1 MARQSP
7 GALIELEQDPA
18 LADLVREWDF
28 SLGKRFNAEVVHKF
42 SSVHHPCSSPD
53 SSFFLLV
60 VFRRFLFRLTEEVK
74 IQLLW
79 LCTAVWE
86 ALPLVFMSLT
96 KVTSTFVFPSP
107 LRMLVCYFDLSEE
120 S

>member
-1 MARQSP
+1 MSRQPP

-18 LADLVREWDF
+18 LTELVREWDF
-28 SLGKRFNAEVVHKF
+28 SLGKRFEAEVVHKF
-42 SSVHHPCSSPD
+42 SSSVHHPSSSPD
-53 SSFFLLV
+53 GSFFLLV

-96 KVTSTFVFPSP
+96 KVIATSVSPSP
-107 LRMLVCYFDLSEE
+107 PSMLVC
-120 S
+120 